1 MREQQLAEVL
11 IDRFPL
17 FVAELHAR
25 VAQGQALH
33 LGAGFIRAHERHE
46 RAARRLDRVPGLLR
60 QTVAVAGRA
69 GQRIGRAAGA
79 QQHRAACD
87 RAVRGQNAVY
97 RAVRDRKARHR
108 RLPPLDAAALQRALQ
123 HVQNIGG
130 AVRDGKHA
138 VAALD
143 LERAAALLKKGHCR
157 FRREGRH
164 GAVEE
169 APVARN
175 IFQRLFGGAGICD
188 IAAALAGDEE
198 LFAAAAVF
206 FEQEDPT
213 PARGGLN
220 CGKQPCRSPAHD
232 HGVKCGLF
240 HRHGTDPRPAPGG
253 RASARSRACGG
264 TSARRS
270 GR

>member
-1 MREQQLAEVL
+1 MHSSTV
-11 IDRFPL
+11 
-17 FVAELHAR
+17 LHATGPSEVR
-25 VAQGQALH
+25 TP
-33 LGAGFIRAHERHE
+33 FIAPSAIERPVTVVCRRSTPPRCSARSSTFRTSAE
-46 RAARRLDRVPGLLR
+46 RSETGN
-60 QTVAVAGRA
+60 T
-69 GQRIGRAAGA
+69 
-79 QQHRAACD
+79 
-87 RAVRGQNAVY
+87 
-97 RAVRDRKARHR
+97 
-108 RLPPLDAAALQRALQ
+108 RLPR
-123 HVQNIGG
+123 
-130 AVRDGKHA
+130 
-138 VAALD
+138 D

-188 IAAALAGDEE
+188 IAAALAGEEE

-206 FEQEDPT
+206 FEQEYPT

-240 HRHGTDPRPAPGG
+240 HRHGTDPRPAPDA

>member
-1 MREQQLAEVL
+1 M
-11 IDRFPL
+11 
-17 FVAELHAR
+17 
-25 VAQGQALH
+25 
-33 LGAGFIRAHERHE
+33 
-46 RAARRLDRVPGLLR
+46 PGLLR

-206 FEQEDPT
+206 FEQEELKTMPFGEIWAEYCRRCGVPEDGAWLPLVRAYEKNVLE
-213 PARGGLN
+213 AR
-220 CGKQPCRSPAHD
+220 A
-232 HGVKCGLF
+232 
-240 HRHGTDPRPAPGG
+240 
-253 RASARSRACGG
+253 
-264 TSARRS
+264 
-270 GR
+270 